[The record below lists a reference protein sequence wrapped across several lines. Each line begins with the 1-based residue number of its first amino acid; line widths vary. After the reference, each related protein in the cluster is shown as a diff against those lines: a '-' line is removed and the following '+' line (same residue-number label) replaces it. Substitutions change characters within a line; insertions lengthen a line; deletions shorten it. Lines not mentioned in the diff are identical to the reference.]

1 MTYHARGQE
10 KDDNASLVL
19 GATDPATGG
28 NVDAFDLVVSDSD
41 VYVRPHGSMR
51 DWYLGWTYVAEEFI
65 PGVRLNLLRESV
77 ILATRVSKS
86 TSFSNGTFSNQYTIT
101 PAHDQLGQL
110 LANSGSGFL
119 VVRVG
124 AGNRLQRVDG
134 HFTGTDPVS
143 SRHLVVS
150 STLIFSNVGRA
161 AEPQIP
167 KTGVPVLPADLF
179 STAAVASQ

>member
-1 MTYHARGQE
+1 VTYHSRGQA

-19 GATDPATGG
+19 GATDPATAQ
-28 NVDAFDLVVSDSD
+28 NIDAFDLVVSDSD
-41 VYVRPHGSMR
+41 VYVRPHGSKR
-51 DWYLGWTYVAEEFI
+51 DWYLSWTYVAEEFI

-77 ILATRVSKS
+77 LLATRVSKS

-101 PAHDQLGQL
+101 PAHNQLVQL
-110 LANSGSGFL
+110 VANSGSGFL
-119 VVRVG
+119 VAHVG

-143 SRHLVVS
+143 AHHLVVS
-150 STLIFSNVGRA
+150 SSLTFSNVGRA

-167 KTGVPVLPADLF
+167 KTGVPVPPADLF
-179 STAAVASQ
+179 STAAVESQ